1 MLNISRKIS
10 DEGDGPL
17 WDKFKSGDIE
27 AYEFIYRSKVRDLFN
42 YGMSISQDDAMVK
55 DCIQELFLEIWKSRE
70 NLSATDNIK
79 YYLFKALRYKLNHS
93 KTLAQKTK
101 PMDGQMAI
109 YNKLISFPF
118 EEEIIRK
125 QQIVLNKRKIEQ
137 AIAKLTSR
145 QREVITLSFYEGLSY
160 DEIASLM
167 SMRVDS
173 VYTLVWKAISR
184 LKTLV

>member
-1 MLNISRKIS
+1 MLNVNRKIS
-10 DEGDGPL
+10 DEGDAQL
-17 WDKFKSGDIE
+17 WDEFKSGDME
-27 AYEFIYRSKVRDLFN
+27 AYEFIYRNQVRDLFN
-42 YGMSISQDDAMVK
+42 YGMSISPDDAMVK

-70 NLSATDNIK
+70 NLSPTNNIK

-93 KTLAQKTK
+93 KTLSQKTK
-101 PMDGQMAI
+101 SMEGQSAI
-109 YNKLISFPF
+109 YNKLVSFPF

-125 QQIVLNKRKIEQ
+125 QQIVLNKKKIEQ
-137 AIAKLTSR
+137 AISKLTSR